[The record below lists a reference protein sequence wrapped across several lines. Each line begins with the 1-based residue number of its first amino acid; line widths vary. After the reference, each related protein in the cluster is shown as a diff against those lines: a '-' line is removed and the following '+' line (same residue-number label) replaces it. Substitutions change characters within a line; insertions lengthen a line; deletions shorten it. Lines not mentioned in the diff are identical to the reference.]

1 MGSTSGNL
9 VSFSCASHCGWNS
22 VLESLRF
29 GVPIATWPLYAEQR
43 FNAFQKVIEVGL
55 ALEIKINYRKDFYGD
70 TEIIVSSD
78 DILKA
83 IKNVM
88 EQDSEIRKKVKEM
101 SRISEKTLVAGG
113 SSFSSLGRLIE
124 DMVENMS

>member
-1 MGSTSGNL
+1 
-9 VSFSCASHCGWNS
+9 
-22 VLESLRF
+22 
-29 GVPIATWPLYAEQR
+29 
-43 FNAFQKVIEVGL
+43 VIEVGL
-55 ALEIKINYRKDFYGD
+55 AFEIKIDYRKDFYGD